1 MARHSR
7 ATIKQRGTSCDEEC
21 GNGWHSRSSRYSSY
35 TGGPDPLAPP
45 VDLRE
50 ALEQIGQDVMEG
62 SSPRRA
68 LSELM
73 RRGTRNMRG
82 ADRLAAEANRRRREL
97 LQRNNLDGTLQE
109 IKKLLDEAVLAE
121 RKELAR
127 ALDDDARFN
136 EMRHRIAAAVARQG
150 RAGAVRLRLA

>member
-1 MARHSR
+1 MAKH
-7 ATIKQRGTSCDEEC
+7 T
-21 GNGWHSRSSRYSSY
+21 SRYSRYS
-35 TGGPDPLAPP
+35 GGPDPLAPP
-45 VDLRE
+45 VDLSE

-73 RRGTRNMRG
+73 RRGTQNMTG
-82 ADRLAAEANRRRREL
+82 ADRLAAEANRKRREL
-97 LQRNNLDGTLQE
+97 LQRNNLDGTLAE

-127 ALDDDARFN
+127 ALDDD
-136 EMRHRIAAAVARQG
+136 RIARHCALRRIPACLRMLRSVPGGNPEQNRDSQVRTKALRIAGSSGRMAR
-150 RAGAVRLRLA
+150 